1 MAWPFVESK
10 MKDAPRGQG
19 NLGVSSGGKPE
30 KKSLPMKEPVGPIR
44 SGKATNH
51 GNCGTQR
58 KG

>member
-1 MAWPFVESK
+1 MAWPFKEDK
-10 MKDAPRGQG
+10 MEQATRGQG
-19 NLGVSSGGKPE
+19 NLGTAGGGKPE
-30 KKSLPMKEPVGPIR
+30 KKPLPMKEPVGPIR